1 MCFECCWHAIVA
13 SLIVEDKRDYYDKII
28 LVIFSIVFIL
38 IHIVF
43 LVLFLSDFKKIKQ
56 LDEIEIEYKKISSG
70 TTFSV

>member
-13 SLIVEDKRDYYDKII
+13 SLISEDIRDYYDKIL
-28 LVIFSIVFIL
+28 LVIFFIAFIL

-43 LVLFLSDFKKIKQ
+43 LISFLLDFKRIKQ
-56 LDEIEIEYKKISSG
+56 LDEIEIQYKKISSG